1 MVLVIRRRRAFG
13 ALLFTVRRGC
23 RATTAALHALV
34 PWLLHGG
41 MVMPGSLI
49 AALAVE
55 LTAMRVTTEV
65 LLSLPLLQA
74 KVVMML
80 LRTTRAAKA
89 GPTLRAAK
97 VLRSLLRAK
106 AVAETLATPKAA
118 SGAEPAAALAEARVL
133 TEALAKA
140 MPKVLLRTAGASGRA
155 ALGAVKVLS
164 ATGCAELAAMPKGLR
179 ATTTEATTKAAVLMP
194 ARPLLMLEAVVL
206 LMVLS
211 TSLRR
216 WISRAGASLRL
227 GVLPVLW
234 VVLATLLTF
243 HRRTAEVTASLIVVH
258 AAVVSTLGIGRAAP
272 AFTLGRVQGG
282 AGSGAFRALGC
293 AARDLRTRGA
303 LAGGFGTWRFAA
315 LRCGGRGRALRSGLG
330 RRRGLVGR
338 LGILG

>member
-23 RATTAALHALV
+23 RATAAALHALV
-34 PWLLHGG
+34 PGLRLWG
-41 MVMPGSLI
+41 MEVPGPMV
-49 AALAVE
+49 AALVLE
-55 LTAMRVTTEV
+55 LTTLRAATEA
-65 LLSLPLLQA
+65 LLSRPLLRA

-97 VLRSLLRAK
+97 VLRSLLGTK

-118 SGAEPAAALAEARVL
+118 SGTEPAAALAEAGVL

-179 ATTTEATTKAAVLMP
+179 ATTTEAPAKAAVLMP
-194 ARPLLMLEAVVL
+194 TGALLMLEAVVL
-206 LMVLS
+206 LMVLA
-211 TSLRR
+211 TGLRR

-227 GVLPVLW
+227 WMLPVLW
-234 VVLATLLTF
+234 VVLAALLTF
-243 HRRTAEVTASLIVVH
+243 HRRAAEVSTTLIVVH
-258 AAVVSTLGIGRAAP
+258 AAVLAARGIGRAAP
-272 AFTLGRVQGG
+272 AFILGRVHGG
-282 AGSGAFRALGC
+282 AGSGALRALGG
-293 AARDLRTRGA
+293 AARDLRTRGGIA
-303 LAGGFGTWRFAA
+303 RTFRAWRVAA

>member
-23 RATTAALHALV
+23 RATAAALHALV

-179 ATTTEATTKAAVLMP
+179 AATAEATTKAAVLMP

-234 VVLATLLTF
+234 VVLA
-243 HRRTAEVTASLIVVH
+243 A
-258 AAVVSTLGIGRAAP
+258 LGIGRAAP